1 MLPPSSLRLKPSRL
15 SKLLPLRTTY
25 TYVSL
30 THKNSSSRFV
40 DSLGTSQL
48 VEMSLVG
55 YIIYYILYILLHIV
69 MYPTKGILM

>member
-1 MLPPSSLRLKPSRL
+1 MESVRHETSNNLTGSLL
-15 SKLLPLRTTY
+15 S
-25 TYVSL
+25 YVSL